1 MAKRISRRLRKLAPR
16 RALAFMVSAGSG
28 GSVELTLYAGRRS
41 LVRSL
46 SAQDAAVL
54 AHMLTQTSQQ
64 LPDHRSTGSCG
75 SSSCLF
81 SSTSEFDTRA

>member
-1 MAKRISRRLRKLAPR
+1 MAKTTAAMRRNR
-16 RALAFMVSAGSG
+16 RALALESGMASVVSVGVDGA
-28 GSVELTLYAGRRS
+28 VDLTLYAGRRS

-64 LPDHRSTGSCG
+64 LPDHLSTGAYFASKEVVHG
-75 SSSCLF
+75 
-81 SSTSEFDTRA
+81 